1 MLTMR
6 MIRNIAI
13 EMLAL
18 LAGAII
24 YIVVM
29 AIMLLAC
36 AYYKVKGEEL

>member
-1 MLTMR
+1 MR
-6 MIRNIAI
+6 TIRNIAI

-36 AYYKVKGEEL
+36 AYYKLRGEEL